1 MTRRRCAT
9 LALFVVG
16 ATACAL
22 TTDLSGLS
30 GGPDPDAGA
39 PLGEAGSTDDAGP
52 FDATT
57 GDDGGTFEAGTGCDP
72 DAPFR
77 PLTSVAG
84 VNTSADEGGP
94 RLTPDELTMYFESE
108 RADGPGG
115 SDLYVARRPSLAAP
129 FGPASLVPAMSSPR
143 AEYTATVHPDGLSLV
158 FASNRVDDFALFIAR
173 RTSTQDAFGAPV
185 EVSSLE
191 TGAIEAHPA
200 FTPAGDALYFTSTR
214 PGGAGGYDLYR
225 AAFVNGTFGMAV
237 RQAELSSAS
246 DEVTPVLS
254 RDERYVIFSR
264 KTNAKNDLWKA
275 RRASRDVPW
284 EPPTPMTDV
293 VSPSDIFAGW
303 LSPDGCR
310 LYVYTRTPAGDLDIA
325 VATREP

>member
-1 MTRRRCAT
+1 VRQLRYAAAAICVA
-9 LALFVVG
+9 A
-16 ATACAL
+16 ASACAL

-30 GGPDPDAGA
+30 GGPDDDAGA
-39 PLGEAGSTDDAGP
+39 PIAEGGSTDGPGSADTGPRDDARAP
-52 FDATT
+52 
-57 GDDGGTFEAGTGCDP
+57 DGGATCDL

-77 PLTSVAG
+77 AQTPITS

-108 RADGPGG
+108 RTDGPGG
-115 SDLYVARRPSLAAP
+115 SDLYVATRASLTAP
-129 FGPASLVPAMSSPR
+129 FGPATLVPAMSSAR
-143 AEYTATVHPDGLSLV
+143 SEYTATVHPGGLSLV

-173 RTSTQDAFGAPV
+173 RSSTQDAFGAP
-185 EVSSLE
+185 LE
-191 TGAIEAHPA
+191 ITPLDTGAIEAHPA

-214 PGGAGGYDLYR
+214 QGGAGGYDLYR
-225 AAFVNGTFGMAV
+225 ATFSNGTFGGAA
-237 RQAELSSAS
+237 RQEELSSAS
-246 DEVTPVLS
+246 DEITPVLS
-254 RDERYVIFSR
+254 LDERHIIFSR

-284 EPPTPMTDV
+284 EAPTPMTDV
-293 VSPSDIFAGW
+293 VSPTDIFAGW

-325 VATREP
+325 VASREP